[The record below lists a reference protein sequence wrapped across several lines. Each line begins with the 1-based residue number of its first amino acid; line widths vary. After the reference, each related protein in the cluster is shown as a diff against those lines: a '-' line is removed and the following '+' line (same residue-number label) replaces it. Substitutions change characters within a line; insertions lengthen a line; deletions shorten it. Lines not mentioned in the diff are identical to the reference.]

1 MLYNIASTRATLKD
15 TFKRRDTF
23 KLVSAVILTNFYF
36 SPNDS
41 PLKTMKNVLF
51 HRKSS
56 FRS

>member
-1 MLYNIASTRATLKD
+1 MLYNIAFTRATLKD

-23 KLVSAVILTNFYF
+23 KLVSAVFLTNFYF

-41 PLKTMKNVLF
+41 LLKTMKNVLF

-56 FRS
+56 FHS